1 MTGIAVAL
9 RQEFM
14 EAKVEKLAGPRY
26 QDVREQKQSRCG
38 QEKGYLVIGLENWH
52 LLSVDPFS
60 GRVRGTA
67 RERDLFERDVGGSC
81 VFAIVTDGVEFRG
94 IRWI

>member
-1 MTGIAVAL
+1 VTGIAVAL

-38 QEKGYLVIGLENWH
+38 QEKGYLVIGPRKLA
-52 LLSVDPFS
+52 SP
-60 GRVRGTA
+60 VRGSLLRTGK
-67 RERDLFERDVGGSC
+67 RDSPGEGPF
-81 VFAIVTDGVEFRG
+81 
-94 IRWI
+94 